1 MTVFIRKNS
10 MLLIILAVLVVLF
23 VVAATGMESKD
34 FVITLLRSLSVGSL
48 TFLVASGF
56 SLIFGLLDVL
66 NLAHGTLFM
75 IGAYIGWTVYVRP
88 DTFVDLLTPLML
100 VLSGFLLGDLW
111 TLLST
116 RSLLTGWVKRF
127 LPWVGTLVAVL
138 ILFSVLRNYPIS
150 IWDVEDYTQSP
161 VSISYLA
168 GQGQRNLPPPA
179 TFETV
184 SPLLAFVGLIV
195 GSLLLAFSLSLFDSG
210 KRNPVSRISW
220 RDFISFALLIL
231 AGFFFFVFNN
241 GLTDFLVGLNS
252 NWLFLIAALVAVFS
266 GIGLGA
272 LMETTLIR
280 PLYIRPIYQLMLT
293 LGLSAIGIEM
303 VRAIWGRPEFTMPRP
318 ELFAG
323 TGEGCPATSLAD
335 WWQYHCSTM
344 LLLDGRIRI
353 FNEILVPIIGV
364 VVLVAVWMLLKRSR
378 LGMVIRAGV
387 QDREMVEALG
397 INVRRVFT
405 QVFALGV
412 GLAALGGV
420 LAAPSIGLSNLMGE
434 SFLLNALIALAI
446 GGLTSYPGAA
456 LGSLL
461 VGLLQQFIIKYGQ
474 IGIPIPFTEII
485 FKPSPPIVPAST
497 ILLMVIVLLIL
508 PNGLLGKKE

>member
-1 MTVFIRKNS
+1 MNAFIRKNYL
-10 MLLIILAVLVVLF
+10 LLIVLTALAGLF
-23 VVAATGMESKD
+23 VAAANGMESKD
-34 FVITLLRSLSVGSL
+34 FVITLLRGLSVGSL

-88 DTFVDLLTPLML
+88 DTFVDLLTPL
-100 VLSGFLLGDLW
+100 VLIVSGFLLGDVW
-111 TLLST
+111 TALSAQDLLIG
-116 RSLLTGWVKRF
+116 RMKRI
-127 LPWVGTLVAVL
+127 LPWAGIL
-138 ILFSVLRNYPIS
+138 ISIMILYSVLSQYPIAYWS
-150 IWDVEDYTQSP
+150 LENYAESP
-161 VSISYLA
+161 VAIAYNA
-168 GQGQRNLPPPA
+168 GQGINVLQPPA
-179 TFETV
+179 VFETI
-184 SPLLAFVGLIV
+184 SPWIAFTGLIV
-195 GSLLLAFSLSLFDSG
+195 GSLLGAFSLSLFGTAKQEKTHIMWNSFVG
-210 KRNPVSRISW
+210 FGIAVFAGT
-220 RDFISFALLIL
+220 FIFI
-231 AGFFFFVFNN
+231 FNN
-241 GLTDFLVGLNS
+241 TLTDFLAGLNS
-252 NWLFLIAALVAVFS
+252 NWLFLIAIIVAVT
-266 GIGLGA
+266 GGMLLGA
-272 LMETTLIR
+272 VMEATLIR

-318 ELFAG
+318 ELFATAG
-323 TGEGCPATSLAD
+323 GDGCPATSLAD

-344 LLLDGRIRI
+344 LVLDGRIRI
-353 FNEILVPIIGV
+353 YNEILIPVVGL
-364 VVLVAVWMLLKRSR
+364 VVLVGVWVLLQRSR

-420 LAAPSIGLSNLMGE
+420 LAAPSIGLSNSMGE
-434 SFLLNALIALAI
+434 SFLLNALFALAI

-474 IGIPIPFTEII
+474 LGISIPFTEIV
-485 FKPSPPIVPAST
+485 FKPTPPIVPAST
-497 ILLMVIVLLIL
+497 IMLMVVILLIL
-508 PNGLLGKKE
+508 PNGLLGKRE

>member
-10 MLLIILAVLVVLF
+10 MLLIILSVLVVLF
-23 VVAATGMESKD
+23 IAAATGMESKD
-34 FVITLLRSLSVGSL
+34 FVITLLRGLSVGSL

-100 VLSGFLLGDLW
+100 ILSGFLLGDLW
-111 TLLST
+111 THLST
-116 RSLLTGWVKRF
+116 HSLFTGRMKRI
-127 LPWVGTLVAVL
+127 LPWVGTLVAAL
-138 ILFSVLRNYPIS
+138 ILFSVLRNYPIA

-179 TFETV
+179 TFETI
-184 SPLLAFVGLIV
+184 SPLLALVGLV
-195 GSLLLAFSLSLFDSG
+195 AGSLLLAFSLSLFGSE
-210 KRNPVSRISW
+210 KRASVSRISW
-220 RDFISFALLIL
+220 KNFTGFTLLVL
-231 AGFFFFVFNN
+231 AGLVFFVFNN
-241 GLTDFLVGLNS
+241 ALTDFLVGLNS
-252 NWLFLIAALVAVFS
+252 NWLFLIAVLVAVLS

-272 LMETTLIR
+272 LMEITLIR
-280 PLYIRPIYQLMLT
+280 PLYVRPIYQLMLT

-353 FNEILVPIIGV
+353 FNEILVPIVGL

>member
-1 MTVFIRKNS
+1 MIASIRKNLT
-10 MLLIILAVLVVLF
+10 LLILLASLVGLF
-23 VVAATGMESKD
+23 AAAASGMDSQD
-34 FVITLLRSLSVGSL
+34 FYITLLRGLSVGSL

-75 IGAYIGWTVYVRP
+75 IGAYVGWTVYVRP
-88 DTFVDLLTPLML
+88 DTFIDLLTPIGIII
-100 VLSGFLLGDLW
+100 SGFLLRDVWGGISNRLPASGQ
-111 TLLST
+111 LRKL
-116 RSLLTGWVKRF
+116 
-127 LPWVGTLVAVL
+127 LPWIGILLAAVVL
-138 ILFSVLRNYPIS
+138 IFGFRNYPIA
-150 IWDVEDYTQSP
+150 IWDYENYAQSP

-168 GQGQRNLPPPA
+168 SQGLNIIPLPA
-179 TFETV
+179 TFEDV
-184 SPLLAFVGLIV
+184 SPLLVFPSLIL
-195 GSLLLAFSLSLFDSG
+195 GSLLLSLSLSLFNSG
-210 KRNPVSRISW
+210 QQLPKRRISW
-220 RDFISFALLIL
+220 RSFIGFGLVFVAGIL
-231 AGFFFFVFNN
+231 TFVFNDALTMFLA
-241 GLTDFLVGLNS
+241 GLST
-252 NWLFLIAALVAVFS
+252 NWLFLIAVVVAVLS
-266 GIGLGA
+266 GVGLGI
-272 LMETTLIR
+272 LMETSLIR
-280 PLYIRPIYQLMLT
+280 PLYVRPIYQLMLT

-303 VRAIWGRPEFTMPRP
+303 VRAVWGRPEFTMPRP
-318 ELFAG
+318 ELFAA

-335 WWQYHCSTM
+335 WWRYHCSTM
-344 LLLDGRIRI
+344 LFMDGRIRI
-353 FNEILVPIIGV
+353 YNEFLIPIIGV
-364 VVLVAVWMLLKRSR
+364 VVLVAVWILLRRSR

-420 LAAPSIGLSNLMGE
+420 LAAPSFGLSNVMGE
-434 SFLLNALIALAI
+434 SVMLNALIALAI

-474 IGIPIPFTEII
+474 IGIPIPFSDAV